1 MFITKKNLKE
11 LNKISLHDSVL
22 NDIIYVHSEKKNIIN
37 LESEWEDYEYN
48 LNFVDVLFYEMTCCD
63 FWGSGYNII
72 EWSVID
78 TFEIFCKLLEIE
90 KNIIID
96 LNEYFGIEILINSG
110 DKLNIV
116 CKSINVIKVV

>member
-22 NDIIYVHSEKKNIIN
+22 NDIIYVHSEKKIIIN

-63 FWGSGYNII
+63 FWGAYH
-72 EWSVID
+72 
-78 TFEIFCKLLEIE
+78 
-90 KNIIID
+90 
-96 LNEYFGIEILINSG
+96 
-110 DKLNIV
+110 IV
-116 CKSINVIKVV
+116 HK